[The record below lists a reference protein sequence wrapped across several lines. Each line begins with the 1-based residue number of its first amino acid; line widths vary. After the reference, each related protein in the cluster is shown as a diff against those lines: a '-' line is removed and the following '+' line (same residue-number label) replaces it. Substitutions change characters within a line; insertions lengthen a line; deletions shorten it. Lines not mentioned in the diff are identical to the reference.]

1 MVTVRTQREPQDSF
15 HVQVTVSLPAVQVGQ
30 AMLLLALHPTE
41 PPPGQLAETLQL
53 HQLPCAPAASA
64 RAAATTVSNPRFH
77 FIVILC
83 ASSLVDFFHAIG
95 QWRNHSLSR
104 NSQETLS
111 CVNPSKVGYS
121 SARECRKAAWE
132 PLSFQET
139 APAQLDW

>member
-83 ASSLVDFFHAIG
+83 AASLVDFFHAIG

-111 CVNPSKVGYS
+111 CVNPSKAGYS